1 MSRLRCEHE
10 NDVSRAVRSGFWSAG
25 LEEHAESCATCSEVR
40 AVSEALLGESE
51 HMGLVARVP
60 EAEFVWIEARRRAR
74 LHLRHRAEL
83 WFRALRALTG
93 VYAVAS
99 FAWLLSHSHG
109 SESGAWRPSFHIDFA
124 SLVTGP
130 AESFAA
136 VGLVLAAV
144 CISMGCWYL
153 LREARQPLEASPG
166 R

>member
-1 MSRLRCEHE
+1 
-10 NDVSRAVRSGFWSAG
+10 VRSGFWSAG

-40 AVSEALLGESE
+40 AVTEALIGESARLSIVTRASEA
-51 HMGLVARVP
+51 GLV
-60 EAEFVWIEARRRAR
+60 WKEARRRAR

-109 SESGAWRPSFHIDFA
+109 SGSGVWRPSFHVDFA

-153 LREARQPLEASPG
+153 LREARQPLETSPS